1 MSLFARGCTVLVYVV
16 QRTHLAADI
25 VPSLSALVVPFV
37 QCLVLTGN
45 VPICPCPYC
54 ACCTVARLAAE
65 NVPSFSALV
74 RTGTPCT
81 VLGPH
86 GQCTYLSVSV
96 LCGNRRGCTVLVSVV
111 QRSRLVAD
119 NVPSLSTLIYTGILC
134 TVPAF
139 GVARAGNVPICPWLY
154 CTCIRCT
161 ACSLGRGQCT

>member
-1 MSLFARGCTVLVYVV
+1 MSLFARGCTVLVSVV
-16 QRTHLAADI
+16 QRTRLAADN

-54 ACCTVARLAAE
+54 ACCTVARLAAG

-111 QRSRLVAD
+111 QRARLVAD
-119 NVPSLSTLIYTGILC
+119 NVPSLSALVVPFVQGLVLTGQCTYLSVSVLC
-134 TVPAF
+134 V
-139 GVARAGNVPICPWLY
+139 LY
-154 CTCIRCT
+154 SG
-161 ACSLGRGQCT
+161 SLGRGKCT